1 MRRCWQAMQATD
13 LECTSRREVL
23 RLLAAS
29 GSVLALAGAG
39 SIAAYARERKEEEW
53 NRGELAHLIPS
64 VNHSAFLIKTSFHTA
79 QKNEPVLQ
87 IGSIRSVKGEMT
99 DSTGHF
105 WQFYAREL
113 HAGTTY
119 ELQLRNDKG
128 EVLTDPWP
136 LSTFP
141 HPDDDAERLRIF
153 AYTCAGGNERP
164 RLSSGEPF
172 FLSLADRRRLMQRGL
187 DFNPNVVIANGDHI
201 YWDQETLFNK
211 PQEIQAP
218 WLELFDEY
226 GSLDRNI
233 PVIGTSNEA
242 VLKRIVNDQIAKL
255 YGVMFRSVPVY
266 MLTDDHDMFENDEA
280 SDERITLPPDWH
292 MLDAAR
298 STQKLYYPEFL
309 PDATRSRWLPG
320 SSAADRAE
328 GLSEVFGT
336 LRYGRLFEAL
346 LYDTKRYVSLKGPT
360 GAMIPA
366 PTEEWLENR
375 TMSEDTAHLV
385 HIPSTPI
392 GWSAGKWGEW
402 YPDMLQ
408 EDGSLGTGR
417 EKKYWPS
424 GWWKQHQR
432 LLQMISKQLSR
443 PPVIMSG
450 DLHALCYGKIQKSGA
465 LNLSENPVHTFCV
478 GPLGTA
484 GPGFP
489 SRYRG
494 IGAQVPSQ
502 LDLDELLKP
511 LEKNGFSIIDITSK
525 AMRVRMFAWRPPTA
539 ASNIDTM
546 SPLEDF
552 EVSL

>member
-1 MRRCWQAMQATD
+1 MKRFNVDNHPLTERA
-13 LECTSRREVL
+13 SRRDVL
-23 RLLAAS
+23 RFLAGSA
-29 GSVLALAGAG
+29 SVLAFTG
-39 SIAAYARERKEEEW
+39 SGSLAAYAELRREEEW
-53 NRGELAHLIPS
+53 NSGELAHLIPS
-64 VNHSAFLIKTSFHTA
+64 VNHSAILIKTSFHTA
-79 QKNEPVLQ
+79 QKNVPMLQ
-87 IGSIRSVKGEMT
+87 VGSSRSIKGEMT

-105 WQFYAREL
+105 WQFYAQEL
-113 HAGTTY
+113 DAGTTY
-119 ELQLRNDKG
+119 ELQLRNNKG
-128 EVLTDPWP
+128 GVLTDPWP

-141 HPDDDAERLRIF
+141 HPDADADRLRIF

-164 RLSSGEPF
+164 RLPSGEPF
-172 FLSLADRRRLMQRGL
+172 FLSLADRRRLLQRGL
-187 DFNPNVVIANGDHI
+187 EFNPDVVIANGDHI
-201 YWDQETLFNK
+201 YWDQDTLFNK
-211 PQEIQAP
+211 PQALQAP
-218 WLELFDEY
+218 WLELFAEY

-233 PVIGTSNEA
+233 PAIGTSNEA

-280 SDERITLPPDWH
+280 SDQRITLPPDWH

-309 PDATRSRWLPG
+309 PETTRSRWLPG
-320 SSAADRAE
+320 SSAADRAD

-336 LRYGRLFEAL
+336 LRYGKLFEAL

-360 GAMIPA
+360 GAMVPA
-366 PTEEWLENR
+366 STEQWLKSR
-375 TMSEDTAHLV
+375 TASTQTAHLM
-385 HIPSTPI
+385 HIPSTPF

-424 GWWKQHQR
+424 GWWSQHQR
-432 LLQMISKQLSR
+432 ILQMITGQSKR
-443 PPVIMSG
+443 PPVIISG
-450 DLHALCYGKIQKSGA
+450 DLHALSYGKMHNSGA
-465 LNLSENPVHTFCV
+465 LDFSKNPVHTFCV
-478 GPLGTA
+478 GPIGTS

-502 LDLDELLKP
+502 LDLDELLRP
-511 LEKNGFSIIDITSK
+511 LEENGFSIIDVTSK
-525 AMRVRMFAWRPPTA
+525 AMRIRMFAWRPP
-539 ASNIDTM
+539 ASASSIDTM
-546 SPLEDF
+546 SPLEEF
-552 EVSL
+552 EISL

>member
-1 MRRCWQAMQATD
+1 VTD
-13 LECTSRREVL
+13 DSPFFERASRRDVL
-23 RLLAAS
+23 RLLATSA
-29 GSVLALAGAG
+29 SVLAIPGTG
-39 SIAAYARERKEEEW
+39 SLAAYVGERIEDEW

-79 QKNEPVLQ
+79 QTDTPVLQ
-87 IGSIRSVKGEMT
+87 IDSSRSISGEMT
-99 DSTGHF
+99 DSAGFF
-105 WQFYAREL
+105 WQFYATDL
-113 HAGTTY
+113 DADTTY
-119 ELQLRNDKG
+119 ELQLRNNKG
-128 EVLTDPWP
+128 GTLTDSWP

-141 HPDDDAERLRIF
+141 HPDAAPQHLRIF

-164 RLSSGEPF
+164 KLPSGEPF

-187 DFNPNVVIANGDHI
+187 DFKPDVVVANGDHI
-201 YWDQETLFNK
+201 YWDQDTVFNK
-211 PQEIQAP
+211 PAIFRDP
-218 WLELFDEY
+218 WVELYSEY

-233 PVIGTSNEA
+233 PALGTSNEPI
-242 VLKRIVNDQIAKL
+242 LKRIVNDQIAKL

-280 SDERITLPPDWH
+280 SDERITLPPNWH

-309 PDATRSRWLPG
+309 PDKTRSRWLSG
-320 SSAADRAE
+320 SSAADRAA
-328 GLSEVFGT
+328 GLSEVFGS
-336 LRYGRLFEAL
+336 LRYGKLFEAL
-346 LYDTKRYVSLKGPT
+346 LYDTKRYVSLKGPS

-366 PTEEWLENR
+366 ATEKWLGKR
-375 TMSEDTAHLV
+375 TASNDTSHLM

-408 EDGSLGTGR
+408 EDGNLGMSR

-424 GWWKQHQR
+424 GWWSQHQR
-432 LLQMISKQLSR
+432 ILQMMARQPKR

-450 DLHALCYGKIQKSGA
+450 DLHALSYGKMHCSGDLDLSKS
-465 LNLSENPVHTFCV
+465 PVHTFCV
-478 GPLGTA
+478 GPIGSS

-494 IGAQVPSQ
+494 TGAQVPSQ
-502 LDLDELLKP
+502 LELDEILKP
-511 LEKNGFSIIDITSK
+511 LEENGFSIIDVRPTNL
-525 AMRVRMFAWRPPTA
+525 RVRMFAWRPPTV
-539 ASNIDTM
+539 ASEIDTM
-546 SPLEDF
+546 SPLHEF
-552 EVSL
+552 EITH